1 MTGWK
6 QKEKMTIMHDN
17 YFKDKVVIIT
27 GARQGIGKTLS
38 LLLAAEGARLAINS
52 RNAEKLTELKNTLNS
67 KGCSVVDIPGDIS
80 DEQVCKNI
88 VDQTVKK
95 FGRIDILINNAGVAG
110 DGTVE
115 EADASIFRKQVE
127 VNLLGSYYM
136 TRYALLHIKSSQ
148 GSILFVSSLAGLFG
162 LPAYSGY
169 SASKMALTALAQSLK
184 NELHDQNVHI
194 GIAHVGFTENDP
206 SKKQYNAK
214 GELTLLPDRKV
225 KRVTSE
231 KTASL
236 LMKQI
241 RTRKF
246 RSVHSSLGKAEFF
259 VSKFFPGLIALIVRK
274 SGAQVSKDS
283 K

>member
-1 MTGWK
+1 M
-6 QKEKMTIMHDN
+6 QDN
-17 YFKDKVVIIT
+17 YFKGKVIIIT

-38 LLLAAEGARLAINS
+38 LLLAVEGARLAINS

-67 KGCSVVDIPGDIS
+67 KGCSVIDIPGDIS

-88 VDQTVKK
+88 ADQTVKE

-115 EADASIFRKQVE
+115 EADPSIFRKQVE

-136 TRYALLHIKSSQ
+136 TRYALPHIKSSQ

-184 NELHDQNVHI
+184 NELYGQNVHI
-194 GIAHVGFTENDP
+194 AIAHVGFTENDA

-246 RSVHSSLGKAEFF
+246 RSVHSFLGKAEFL

-274 SGAQVSKDS
+274 SGAKEFKGSR
-283 K
+283 